1 MTDFETPRLR
11 VRSLEAT
18 DVALYCHLYTD
29 PAVMR
34 HIGAPLSSEAA
45 LRNFHRACE
54 LATEPSPGLKLWVVA
69 EHGAA
74 RGVGLLARVR
84 HGAANDVAE
93 MGIMLVA
100 GAQGRGFAQEALGAL
115 TDQLFARPATRM
127 LWTAQ
132 SPDNAAMVRLMHR
145 LGFVQATER
154 AAAELRWEM
163 DRTGW
168 LGRNCAQE
176 CDLGHEVK
184 ESAWPRAKSS

>member
-11 VRSLEAT
+11 LRSLDAT
-18 DVALYCHLYTD
+18 DEALYCHLYTD
-29 PAVMR
+29 PGVMR

-45 LRNFHRACE
+45 SRNFRRACE
-54 LATEPSPGLKLWVVA
+54 LATQPSPVLKLWVIA

-74 RGVGLLARVR
+74 KGLGLLARVR

-100 GAQGRGFAQEALGAL
+100 EGQGRGYAQEALGAL
-115 TDQLFARPATRM
+115 TDRLFDQPETRM

-132 SPDNAAMVRLMHR
+132 SSENAAMVRLMHR
-145 LGFVQATER
+145 LGFVRALEC

-168 LGRNCAQE
+168 LVRRRTRK
-176 CDLGHEVK
+176 CDMGH
-184 ESAWPRAKSS
+184 